1 MLVPVTVTAQTQVA
15 FPAAQLP
22 AIPAVTSQPTPL
34 IANRARFTEF
44 SVSVITIKSDPG
56 PEAKLDVEVPDC
68 DSDASAETACSDT
81 IYDSAAEH
89 QVREGRQGHIM
100 AVQHSVQL
108 QQELLGA
115 VAVDY
120 QSWFATE
127 QEGN

>member
-68 DSDASAETACSDT
+68 DSD
-81 IYDSAAEH
+81 DSAAEH